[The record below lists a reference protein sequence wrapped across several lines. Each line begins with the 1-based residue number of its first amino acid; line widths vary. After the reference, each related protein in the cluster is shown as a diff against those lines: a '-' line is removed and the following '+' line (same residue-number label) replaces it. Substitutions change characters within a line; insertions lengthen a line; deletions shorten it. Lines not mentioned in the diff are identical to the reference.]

1 MLLQGRNLRG
11 PLFIFNSVNI
21 CQVAIRVILFLVD
34 ITWYQYP
41 QASFQNLPLS
51 HKQFSLVIWLSELPK
66 CKCLMVSLFGRILAS
81 APVSMSSLARGS
93 VAASLR
99 STTQGSTRLA
109 NYSLMYFLYFEFC
122 ISCILYIYTC
132 LSNQVFPWC
141 RGRSQPTPHPKIDS
155 PVIQHCPAQVSGEV
169 VLAFAAFAFA
179 VFKYALIQN
188 CPAQVSSGASSSIVE
203 LALAATNFIQVK
215 KYKLL

>member
-1 MLLQGRNLRG
+1 MPSCDPSN
-11 PLFIFNSVNI
+11 P
-21 CQVAIRVILFLVD
+21 

-51 HKQFSLVIWLSELPK
+51 RKQFSLVIWLSQLPK

-122 ISCILYIYTC
+122 ISCILYFLYFVLVH
-132 LSNQVFPWC
+132 LSIKPGVPLVPRQESTN
-141 RGRSQPTPHPKIDS
+141 
-155 PVIQHCPAQVSGEV
+155 
-169 VLAFAAFAFA
+169 AAPE
-179 VFKYALIQN
+179 N
-188 CPAQVSSGASSSIVE
+188 
-203 LALAATNFIQVK
+203 
-215 KYKLL
+215 